1 MAHRVFE
8 TDDEGAN
15 ALAEDD
21 LVSRQNVIEKNGDP
35 WDVDGTVVLVEG
47 DEQALDRAEEIVED
61 AGGRV
66 SPKGD
71 EIKADIDAEED
82 NAAAGVGAV
91 FG

>member
-1 MAHRVFE
+1 MPYRVFE

-15 ALAEDD
+15 ELNEDD
-21 LVSRQNVIEKNGDP
+21 LVSRQNITEKNGDR

-47 DEQALDRAEEIVED
+47 NEEALDHAEEIVEEH
-61 AGGRV
+61 GGRV
-66 SPKGD
+66 SPDG
-71 EIKADIDAEED
+71 EQIKADIDAEED